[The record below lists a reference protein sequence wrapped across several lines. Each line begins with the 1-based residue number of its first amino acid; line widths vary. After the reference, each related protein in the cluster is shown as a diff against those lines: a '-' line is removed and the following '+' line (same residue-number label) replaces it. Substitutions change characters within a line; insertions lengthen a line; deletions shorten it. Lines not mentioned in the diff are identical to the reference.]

1 MGGLGVP
8 RHLGPAWG
16 VWGVPRTPGPLG
28 SSGVDSWGGSW
39 TPGPLC
45 GGGGEGP
52 PDAWAPP
59 GRLGPQAPRGQWR
72 RALRDLAALF
82 PRRSSA
88 DALPPLVLR
97 HQLYSVVGDRTAV
110 DRHLNRLRDEGRIRL
125 LHLGFEGDALAVV
138 FTEPY
143 TAKVGAGGGAPQ
155 AGLVRRFLE
164 TGRAACPEL
173 SYEQSR
179 VRALGFADADVTQLV
194 AAGVLTV
201 RDAGSWWLAVPGA
214 GRFVKAF
221 VRGRR
226 ALLAAI
232 RRSRYK
238 EVALAELGQ
247 RRGLAGA
254 PLGVAYHIHDLVGAQ
269 LVRRIPSASGTL
281 LRLAET

>member
-1 MGGLGVP
+1 MERRRRRRPLADTFSAKRP
-8 RHLGPAWG
+8 R
-16 VWGVPRTPGPLG
+16 
-28 SSGVDSWGGSW
+28 
-39 TPGPLC
+39 
-45 GGGGEGP
+45 GE
-52 PDAWAPP
+52 APP
-59 GRLGPQAPRGQWR
+59 GEPPLHGSPQAVEA
-72 RALRDLAALF
+72 ALRDVAALF
-82 PRRSSA
+82 PRGLFG

-97 HQLYSVVGDRTAV
+97 HQLYSLVRDRTAV

-125 LHLGFEGDALAVV
+125 LHLGFEADALGVV

-143 TAKVGAGGGAPQ
+143 TAKVLQAVAGKPQ

-164 TGRAACPEL
+164 TAVAACPEL

-179 VRALGFADADVTQLV
+179 MRVLGFADADVTQLV

-214 GRFVKAF
+214 GRFIKAF

-226 ALLAAI
+226 ALLAVI

-247 RRGLAGA
+247 RRSLAGA
-254 PLGVAYHIHDLVGAQ
+254 RLGVAYHVHDLVGAQ
-269 LVRRIPSASGTL
+269 LVHRIPSASGTL